1 MSKCLH
7 HWICEMPNG
16 PNTKG
21 ICKHCD
27 EARVFNND
35 ERKMKTLRR
44 NPVTGSETYVYDI
57 PIGKGYLQRYRSMAK
72 DM

>member
-16 PNTKG
+16 PDTKG

-27 EARVFNND
+27 EVRVFNND
-35 ERKMKTLRR
+35 ESKMKSRRR
-44 NPVTGSETYVYDI
+44 NPVTGAEVYVYDI
-57 PIGKGYLQRYRSMAK
+57 PIGKGYLHRYRSMGE
-72 DM
+72 DI